1 VRHLLLVRH
10 GAAAATS
17 TAGDRERPLT
27 REGRTA
33 VQGLRA
39 HLSVSEPPP
48 DLVLC
53 SPARRTRETLE
64 LLEPAWVPKPE
75 SIVEEA
81 LYLADAASL
90 LQCLRDIES
99 ETGSVMVVGHN
110 PGLEVLARILAGAGD
125 QALRGG
131 FPTSAVVI
139 FEISAPW
146 SELAPA
152 SAKLL
157 RLLVTKAE
165 A

>member
-1 VRHLLLVRH
+1 MRHLLLLRH

-27 REGRTA
+27 REGRRA
-33 VQGLRA
+33 VHGLRA

-64 LLEPAWVPKPE
+64 LLAPAWAPKPE

-90 LQCLRDIES
+90 LQRLRDIEP
-99 ETGSVMVVGHN
+99 ETGGILVVGHN
-110 PGLEVLARILAGAGD
+110 PGLEMLARILAGTGD
-125 QALRGG
+125 QALSGG
-131 FPTSAVVI
+131 FPTAAVAI

-157 RLLVTKAE
+157 RLFVAKAE